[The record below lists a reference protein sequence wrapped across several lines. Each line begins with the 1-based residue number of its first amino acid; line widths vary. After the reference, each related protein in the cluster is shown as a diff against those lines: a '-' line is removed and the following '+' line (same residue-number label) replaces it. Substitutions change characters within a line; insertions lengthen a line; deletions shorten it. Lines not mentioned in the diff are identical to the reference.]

1 MGQEKVRAPC
11 SALIVEPNRQLSLAI
26 RALLLELG
34 TLDTTI
40 AADSDAA
47 RKYLDTLHPD
57 LIVCGFDLPP
67 VGGPDFVRY
76 VRRVTAELAET
87 PIIMA
92 IAHPDADRVGAARD
106 AGVDEI
112 LAVPITGAALDKRW
126 HAITHNRRPF
136 VRAPGY
142 TGPDR
147 RRITAEWYD
156 GPERRKGA

>member
-1 MGQEKVRAPC
+1 MGQDNVRGPR
-11 SALIVEPNRQLSLAI
+11 SALIVEPKRQLCLAI
-26 RALLLELG
+26 RALLLKLG

-47 RKYLDTLHPD
+47 RKYLDTLKPG
-57 LIVCGFDLPP
+57 LIVCGFDLQPL
-67 VGGPDFVRY
+67 GGPDFVRY
-76 VRRVTAELAET
+76 VRRVTADIAET

-92 IAHPDADRVGAARD
+92 IAHPDTDRVAAARD

-112 LAVPITGAALDKRW
+112 LAVPVTGAALDKRW

-147 RRITAEWYD
+147 RRITADWYD